1 MGQKEAWSASCS
13 EGCGQQGG
21 GVKKLI
27 CAREI
32 YNMLLIWNKNI
43 QGIWLDQGIPLW
55 QFYYVCGRNDVHSCD
70 DKPLASICELMM
82 TYTL

>member
-43 QGIWLDQGIPLW
+43 QGIWLYHYGSAAM
-55 QFYYVCGRNDVHSCD
+55 YVGGMVYIVVMIS
-70 DKPLASICELMM
+70 L
-82 TYTL
+82 